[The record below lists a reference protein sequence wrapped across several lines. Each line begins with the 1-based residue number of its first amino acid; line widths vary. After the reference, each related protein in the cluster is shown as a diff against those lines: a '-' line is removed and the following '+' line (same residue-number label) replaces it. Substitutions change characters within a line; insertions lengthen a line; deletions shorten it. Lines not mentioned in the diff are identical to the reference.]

1 MPVIE
6 RGVGLDRTV
15 YKLPVSRDLC
25 LAALSFDFS
34 LCLSPSFSDYLCL
47 STSRL
52 IPSSPQALVV
62 DDFSYVTPDL
72 VYSAYV
78 EAVYRQDE
86 WEYER
91 LTLPFW
97 KDLMRNA
104 SVAQSSDVFYR
115 HFPKRTGD

>member
-15 YKLPVSRDLC
+15 YKLPVSRDIC
-25 LAALSFDFS
+25 LAALSVS
-34 LCLSPSFSDYLCL
+34 LCLSF
-47 STSRL
+47 RL
-52 IPSSPQALVV
+52 IPSSSLQALVV